1 MSSDKSNSDTDKKYK
16 DAAKIIVKAG
26 MMPFPITDTLIE
38 ILKFYLDDE
47 DLEFI
52 KAFKFKQSMTMDQL
66 KSKLKNLS
74 EEEID
79 RRAKKL
85 AKKGFMFNQPSSKG
99 FMVYRLM
106 PIVMIGAFE
115 YQFMQKLPDDEKERE
130 RIRKIAELYEKY
142 MKEFAAKIQE
152 GYDTIVPAFASQPP
166 VDRTVPLY
174 KTEDGTTIEINKSME
189 VGEQILPAQTVEE
202 IINKFDDI
210 AVGNCFC
217 RQYRKMLGQPCK
229 IDAPMEVC
237 FTFGKSA
244 RHVIEQG
251 FGRRVTKEEAIKIMK
266 QAEEAGLVHK
276 AFHNA
281 SDIYRDENSICNC
294 CKCCCDTFN
303 LWRMGAIPIINSTN
317 YLSQVNQEIC
327 IGCGTCV
334 ERCPMDAISLND
346 DDKAQVNSDRCIGCG
361 VCAHFCPE
369 HAITLLEGLRKVFIP
384 PPKIKS

>member
-266 QAEEAGLVHK
+266 QA
-276 AFHNA
+276 
-281 SDIYRDENSICNC
+281 
-294 CKCCCDTFN
+294 
-303 LWRMGAIPIINSTN
+303 
-317 YLSQVNQEIC
+317 
-327 IGCGTCV
+327 
-334 ERCPMDAISLND
+334 
-346 DDKAQVNSDRCIGCG
+346 
-361 VCAHFCPE
+361 
-369 HAITLLEGLRKVFIP
+369 
-384 PPKIKS
+384 

>member
-1 MSSDKSNSDTDKKYK
+1 
-16 DAAKIIVKAG
+16 
-26 MMPFPITDTLIE
+26 
-38 ILKFYLDDE
+38 
-47 DLEFI
+47 
-52 KAFKFKQSMTMDQL
+52 
-66 KSKLKNLS
+66 
-74 EEEID
+74 
-79 RRAKKL
+79 
-85 AKKGFMFNQPSSKG
+85 
-99 FMVYRLM
+99 
-106 PIVMIGAFE
+106 
-115 YQFMQKLPDDEKERE
+115 
-130 RIRKIAELYEKY
+130 
-142 MKEFAAKIQE
+142 
-152 GYDTIVPAFASQPP
+152 
-166 VDRTVPLY
+166 
-174 KTEDGTTIEINKSME
+174 
-189 VGEQILPAQTVEE
+189 
-202 IINKFDDI
+202 
-210 AVGNCFC
+210 
-217 RQYRKMLGQPCK
+217 
-229 IDAPMEVC
+229 APMEVC